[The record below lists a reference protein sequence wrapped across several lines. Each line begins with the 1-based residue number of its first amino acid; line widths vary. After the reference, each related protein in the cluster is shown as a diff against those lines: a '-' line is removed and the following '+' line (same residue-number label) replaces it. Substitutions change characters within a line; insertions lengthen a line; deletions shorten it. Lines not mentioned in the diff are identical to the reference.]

1 MYGQGLDV
9 IAQLAPRSVDTLT
22 TLLQVQGQLDHT
34 GLSGAG
40 GACVLPACNLQKM
53 PNGGM
58 NGLVLQLPE
67 TVPVMHLETLT
78 NNVFDGVC
86 MVRCANP
93 SQIEERLK
101 ASGARLHTKLQLF
114 NARERDLRHA
124 QPSLE
129 QVCSP
134 RMLLPAARAEQ
145 ARCVQ
150 GACGNR
156 GGVSRLRCMPR
167 RMQKRKST
175 QRVCRYYRRTVATTI
190 SGGMASTHAQRF
202 RSVGR

>member
-78 NNVFDGVC
+78 NNVFDGVS

-101 ASGARLHTKLQLF
+101 ASGAQLHTQLQLF
-114 NARERDLRHA
+114 NTRERDLRHA

-134 RMLLPAARAEQ
+134 RMLLPAARADQ
-145 ARCVQ
+145 AHRSRRSRRVIWFRE
-150 GACGNR
+150 GSPKE
-156 GGVSRLRCMPR
+156 GG
-167 RMQKRKST
+167 
-175 QRVCRYYRRTVATTI
+175 RTVA
-190 SGGMASTHAQRF
+190 GYKL
-202 RSVGR
+202 